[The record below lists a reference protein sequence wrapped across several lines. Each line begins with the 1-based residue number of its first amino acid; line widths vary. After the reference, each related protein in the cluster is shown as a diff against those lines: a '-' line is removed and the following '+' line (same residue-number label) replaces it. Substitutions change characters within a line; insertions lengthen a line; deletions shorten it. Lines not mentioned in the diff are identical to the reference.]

1 MPSLEDSSAGQPVDM
16 FAGFHELAPEQLTQ
30 GLAVNSNG
38 SLNGHSAP
46 VVLSRLT
53 DAAAAPLAIG
63 ALSLCLIVAVTA
75 LSIKVAMAMPL
86 PA

>member
-1 MPSLEDSSAGQPVDM
+1 MIRSHRRAGLD
-16 FAGFHELAPEQLTQ
+16 
-30 GLAVNSNG
+30 
-38 SLNGHSAP
+38 GHSAP

-75 LSIKVAMAMPL
+75 VSIKVALAMPL